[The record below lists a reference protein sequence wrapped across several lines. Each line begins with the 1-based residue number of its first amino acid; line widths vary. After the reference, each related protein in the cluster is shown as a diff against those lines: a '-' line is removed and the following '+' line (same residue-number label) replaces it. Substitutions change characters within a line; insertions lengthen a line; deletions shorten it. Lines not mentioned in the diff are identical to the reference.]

1 MSSHSCQNSSW
12 NFSGYLL
19 SVFTHY
25 FLIYYNYYL
34 LPYRDLKKKKKWKY
48 MSCSLPRL
56 KKLERDLE
64 REKPLRIFI
73 CGEGGSQVRCV
84 PTRRLFRAAK
94 GAHFKKSFP
103 YLSSSKNSNVL
114 SVRLSSCHCL
124 WVVVSG
130 RKICVF
136 KIPKMSL
143 SHFIW
148 FLITGWREQN
158 VINKI
163 KTCNTWGVD

>member
-34 LPYRDLKKKKKWKY
+34 LPYRDLKKKKNENICPVVFQGWKNWREIWRERNHCEY
-48 MSCSLPRL
+48 LFVG
-56 KKLERDLE
+56 KGEVKLDVYQLGDFLGQP
-64 REKPLRIFI
+64 K
-73 CGEGGSQVRCV
+73 VD
-84 PTRRLFRAAK
+84 
-94 GAHFKKSFP
+94 FKKSFP
-103 YLSSSKNSNVL
+103 SLSSSKNSNVL